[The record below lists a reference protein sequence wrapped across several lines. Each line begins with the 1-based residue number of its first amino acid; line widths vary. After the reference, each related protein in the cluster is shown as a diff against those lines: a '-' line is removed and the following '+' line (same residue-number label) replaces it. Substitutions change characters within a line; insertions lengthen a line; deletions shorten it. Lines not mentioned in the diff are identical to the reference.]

1 MDLQNPSA
9 FLHYRNNFAARLT
22 KYSLI
27 DRGLV
32 YNILGFIKRKTVKHM
47 SVKVLIVEDDSNI
60 AELIR
65 LYLEK
70 EEYQVRI
77 AEDGRAGVEAFKEFK
92 PDIILL
98 DLMLPVMDGWSVC
111 RAIRET
117 DKTPIIMLTAKDE
130 TFDKVMGLEMGA
142 DDYISKPF
150 EMKEV
155 IARMRAVLRRTE
167 KEEPED
173 GNKILEYDGISINIG
188 AYEVIIKGKKVEM
201 PPKELELL
209 HYLASYPNRVFTRNQ
224 LLDDVWGFEYFGDS
238 RTVDVHVKR
247 LREKI
252 DGASDKW
259 SLKTVWGVGY
269 KFEVE
274 N

>member
-1 MDLQNPSA
+1 VI
-9 FLHYRNNFAARLT
+9 Y
-22 KYSLI
+22 
-27 DRGLV
+27 
-32 YNILGFIKRKTVKHM
+32 M

-70 EEYQVRI
+70 EGYQVRI
-77 AEDGRAGVEAFKEFK
+77 AENGKQGVDAFSEFK
-92 PDIILL
+92 PNLVLL

-111 RAIRET
+111 REIRKT
-117 DKTPIIMLTAKDE
+117 SKTPIIMLTAKDE

-150 EMKEV
+150 DMKEV
-155 IARMRAVLRRTE
+155 IARIHAVLRRTE
-167 KEEPED
+167 GEED
-173 GNKILEYDGISINIG
+173 ASSQKILEYDRMTINID
-188 AYEVIIKGKKVEM
+188 AYEVLINGKKVEM

-252 DGASDKW
+252 DGVSEKW

-269 KFEVE
+269 KFEAE
-274 N
+274 

>member
-1 MDLQNPSA
+1 
-9 FLHYRNNFAARLT
+9 
-22 KYSLI
+22 
-27 DRGLV
+27 
-32 YNILGFIKRKTVKHM
+32 M
-47 SVKVLIVEDDSNI
+47 SVKVLIVEDDKNI

-70 EEYQVRI
+70 ESYEVRI
-77 AEDGRAGVEAFKEFK
+77 AEDGRAGVDAFYEFK
-92 PDIILL
+92 PDMVLL
-98 DLMLPVMDGWSVC
+98 DLMLPVMDGWNVC
-111 RAIRET
+111 REIRKT

-150 EMKEV
+150 DMKEV
-155 IARMRAVLRRTE
+155 IARMRAVLRRSTSE
-167 KEEPED
+167 CED
-173 GNKILEYDGISINIG
+173 EGTSKILKYDRISINIE
-188 AYEVIIKGKKVEM
+188 AYEVLVDGKKVEM

-209 HYLASYPNRVFTRNQ
+209 HFLASYPNRVFTRNQ

-252 DGASDKW
+252 DGVSDKW

-269 KFEVE
+269 KFEAQD
-274 N
+274 

>member
-1 MDLQNPSA
+1 MAS
-9 FLHYRNNFAARLT
+9 R
-22 KYSLI
+22 
-27 DRGLV
+27 
-32 YNILGFIKRKTVKHM
+32 
-47 SVKVLIVEDDSNI
+47 VLIIEDDPNI

-70 EEYQVRI
+70 EGFVVTI
-77 AEDGRAGVEAFKEFK
+77 ASDGNLGVSAFFDIH
-92 PDIILL
+92 PDIVLL
-98 DLMLPVMDGWSVC
+98 DIMLPGKDGWEVC
-111 RAIRET
+111 REIRKS

-130 TFDKVMGLEMGA
+130 TVDKVTGLELGA

-150 EMKEV
+150 EMREV
-155 IARMRAVLRRTE
+155 IARIHAVLRRY
-167 KEEPED
+167 KSGAADNEPSD
-173 GNKILEYDGISINIG
+173 IKSFDNLTINMS
-188 AYEVIIKGKKVEM
+188 AYEVRIRGEKVDM

-209 HYLASYPNRVFTRNQ
+209 NFLSSHPNRVFTRNQ

-252 DGASDKW
+252 DGVSDEW

-269 KFEVE
+269 KFELKRDE
-274 N
+274 